1 MNWQHMKTILWLRWR
16 VRLNQLNRAGTV
28 NTVLTIG
35 LYVIGLVASVSMFF
49 LALLVGIFA
58 LPKALPEHILI
69 MWDIIVVGFLFF
81 WMIGLVTE
89 LQRSDVLSFEK
100 LLHLPIS
107 LSGAFVFNYV
117 SSLLSF
123 SLILFLP
130 AMVGLSIA
138 LVVVKGPSMLVVFPL
153 VAGFIL
159 MVTGVTYQ
167 LRGWL
172 ATLMVNKRRR
182 RTIIAFITAGFIVL
196 CQAPNLIN
204 MMFGR
209 FQHDRSD
216 IQMQERAAEELRL
229 RAALDAGEIDLK
241 QYQEQLDV
249 WDKASKAKQG
259 KSERRTVDRAKQ
271 LATTASIVLPPGWL
285 AYGAMA
291 AARHHIWPGLLGVL
305 GTVLIGAGSLWRS
318 YRTTLRFYR
327 GEFQTG
333 KRRRRTEASKK
344 AAAKIKT
351 SGKKAGTANWL
362 EKDLPWFSEHS
373 TVVALANFRS
383 LIRAPEGKMILLS
396 PIILFA
402 VFGSMLFTGRG
413 LSPPEEFRP
422 LLGLGAITMGM
433 FSLIQLYQ
441 NQFGFDRDGFRVY
454 VLCPASRRDIL
465 LGKNLSLAPFALSI
479 GTLAVLALQFIH
491 PMRVTHLVA
500 TLIQLGSACLIV
512 CMLGNLMS
520 IVAPSAVAAGSL
532 KSARPKTL
540 TALLQ
545 VLFALLLPIALIPTL
560 VPLGIELLLHFLGWA
575 RGFPAYMVLSA
586 ALLGIVAFVYLRVI
600 AWQGRLLQRRQQK
613 ILDTVTTK
621 NE

>member
-16 VRLNQLNRAGTV
+16 VRLNQLKRGGTV

-35 LYVIGLVASVSMFF
+35 LYSIGLVASVIMFF
-49 LALLVGIFA
+49 LAVLVGILT
-58 LPKALPEHILI
+58 LPKASPMAILI
-69 MWDIIVVGFLFF
+69 VWDVIVVAFLFF

-117 SSLLSF
+117 SSLFSF

-138 LVVVKGPSMLVVFPL
+138 LVFVQGPAMLVVFPL

-159 MVTGVTYQ
+159 MVTGITYQ

-172 ATLMVNKRRR
+172 ATLMINKRRR
-182 RTIIAFITAGFIVL
+182 RTIIALITVGFILL

-204 MMFGR
+204 VTFFR
-209 FQHDRSD
+209 HQNDRTQ
-216 IQMQERAAEELRL
+216 IQMQERTAEELRL
-229 RAALDAGEIDLK
+229 KAALDAGEIDHE
-241 QYQEQLDV
+241 QFQEQMEA
-249 WDKASKAKQG
+249 WDKASKAKRE
-259 KSERRTVDRAKQ
+259 KSKRRKFDRAKQ
-271 LATTASIVLPPGWL
+271 MATTANMVLPPGWL

-305 GTVLIGAGSLWRS
+305 GMCLIGTASLWRS

-333 KRRRRTEASKK
+333 KRRRRSEASKK
-344 AAAKIKT
+344 AQAKKKT
-351 SGKKAGTANWL
+351 SGKKAKTANWL
-362 EKDLPWFSEHS
+362 EKQLPWFSEHA
-373 TVVALANFRS
+373 TVIAFANLRS

-396 PIILFA
+396 PVILFA
-402 VFGSMLFTGRG
+402 VFGSMLLTGRE
-413 LSPPEEFRP
+413 LSPPVEFRP
-422 LLGLGAITMGM
+422 LLGLGAITMAM

-465 LGKNLSLAPFALSI
+465 LGKNLSLAPIALSI
-479 GTLAVLALQFIH
+479 GAMAVVALHFVH
-491 PMRVTHLVA
+491 PMRVTHLAA
-500 TLIQLGSACLIV
+500 TLIQLVAAYLIV
-512 CMLGNLMS
+512 CMVGNLMS
-520 IVAPSAVAAGSL
+520 TIAPVAVAAGSL
-532 KSARPKTL
+532 KAARPKSA

-545 VLFALLLPIALIPTL
+545 LLFAMLLPIALVPTL
-560 VPLGIELLLHFLGWA
+560 VPLGIELLVHHLGWA
-575 RGFPAYMVLSA
+575 TGIPIYLALSA
-586 ALLGIVAFVYLRVI
+586 LELVVVVLIYLRVV
-600 AWQGRLLQRRQQK
+600 AWQGLLLQRRQQK
-613 ILDTVTTK
+613 ILDVVTTK

>member
-1 MNWQHMKTILWLRWR
+1 MKNILWLRWR
-16 VRLNQLNRAGTV
+16 VRLNQLRRGGTV

-35 LYVIGLVASVSMFF
+35 LYSIGLVASVIMFF
-49 LALLVGIFA
+49 LAVLVGILTLREA
-58 LPKALPEHILI
+58 SPVAILI
-69 MWDIIVVGFLFF
+69 MWDVIVVAFLFF

-117 SSLLSF
+117 SSLFSF

-130 AMVGLSIA
+130 VMVGLSIA
-138 LVVVKGPSMLVVFPL
+138 LVVVKGPWMLVVFPL

-172 ATLMVNKRRR
+172 ATLMINKRRR
-182 RTIIAFITAGFIVL
+182 RTIIALITVGFILL

-204 MMFGR
+204 VMFGR
-209 FQHDRSD
+209 YRHDRSHTR
-216 IQMQERAAEELRL
+216 MQEHTAEELRL
-229 RAALDAGEIDLK
+229 KAALDAGEIDHQ
-241 QYQEQLDV
+241 QYKEQMDA
-249 WDKASKAKQG
+249 WDEASKA
-259 KSERRTVDRAKQ
+259 ERRSSEKRTLVQAKQ
-271 LATTASIVLPPGWL
+271 VAATTNMVLPPGWL

-305 GTVLIGAGSLWRS
+305 GMCLIGTASLWRS

-333 KRRRRTEASKK
+333 KRRRRSEASKK
-344 AAAKIKT
+344 APVKKKT
-351 SGKKAGTANWL
+351 AGKKARAANWL
-362 EKDLPWFSEHS
+362 EKQLPWFSEHA
-373 TVVALANFRS
+373 TVVALANLRS

-396 PIILFA
+396 PVILFA
-402 VFGSMLFTGRG
+402 VFGSMLFTGKG
-413 LSPPEEFRP
+413 FSPPEQFRP
-422 LLGLGAITMGM
+422 LMGLGAITMAM

-465 LGKNLSLAPFALSI
+465 LGKNLSLAPIALSI
-479 GTLAVLALQFIH
+479 GAMAVVALHFIH
-491 PMRVTHLVA
+491 PMRVTHLAA
-500 TLIQLGSACLIV
+500 TLIQLVAAYLIV
-512 CMLGNLMS
+512 CMVGNLMS
-520 IVAPSAVAAGSL
+520 TIAPVAVAAGSL
-532 KSARPKTL
+532 KAARPKTA

-545 VLFALLLPIALIPTL
+545 LLFAMLLPISLIPTL
-560 VPLGIELLLHFLGWA
+560 VPLGIELLLHHFGWA
-575 RGFPAYMVLSA
+575 TGIPIYLALSA
-586 ALLGIVAFVYLRVI
+586 LELAVVVFIYLRAV
-600 AWQGRLLQRRQQK
+600 AWQGLLLQKRQQR
-613 ILDTVTTK
+613 ILDVVTTK